1 MMLIVIASRV
11 YVVDIF
17 FLFSSLSEASHY
29 PQSNAQASDDGM
41 SSPSRVFI
49 FSWASMDVAGFG
61 E

>member
-1 MMLIVIASRV
+1 MLIVIASRA
-11 YVVDIF
+11 YVTTF
-17 FLFSSLSEASHY
+17 FFHLFFSLGSVTHY

>member
-1 MMLIVIASRV
+1 
-11 YVVDIF
+11 IF
-17 FLFSSLSEASHY
+17 FFSCLLSRKRHTHY